1 MEAFEH
7 DSGEIPL
14 SSIMS
19 TYRYSS
25 FSEKMKMKTIKVR
38 GRKKNHRV
46 LLYAISTCGWCKR
59 MKKFLKENDVYYEY
73 VDVDLCTFD
82 DRQKIKED
90 ILNRGGRL
98 SYPTLVIDDKVLITG
113 YQEDEVRK
121 NLDI

>member
-1 MEAFEH
+1 
-7 DSGEIPL
+7 
-14 SSIMS
+14 
-19 TYRYSS
+19 
-25 FSEKMKMKTIKVR
+25 MKTIKVP
-38 GRKKNHRV
+38 GRNKNHRV

-59 MKKFLKENDVYYEY
+59 MKKFLKENDVHYEY
-73 VDVDLCTFD
+73 VDVDLCTSD

-98 SYPTLVIDDKVLITG
+98 SYPTLVIDDRVLITG